1 MPLYPIGAFF
11 LGIIVAKAGGRLLDN
26 AFKAHRQGEEAK
38 VGYYK
43 IGANHKIR

>member
-1 MPLYPIGAFF
+1 M
-11 LGIIVAKAGGRLLDN
+11 GIIVAKAGGRLLDN